1 MELIDTVE
9 WMNSP
14 DYKMRFVAEFH
25 QTRLRYQKLKD
36 MLEMHKNGVLGFT
49 PTCPIDLLE
58 KQLQAMSDYLYVLI
72 HRAHIE
78 DINLFVKVS
87 LPSEQEVIKQ

>member
-9 WMNSP
+9 WMNSA

-36 MLEMHKNGVLGFT
+36 MLEMHKNGILGFT
-49 PTCPIDLLE
+49 PTCPIELLE
-58 KQLQAMSDYLYVLI
+58 EQLLAMEDYLYILV
-72 HRAHIE
+72 HRADIE
-78 DINLFVKVS
+78 GINLFVKVE
-87 LPSEQEVIKQ
+87 LPAEQEVIKQ